1 MLSRELVQSVE
12 GGVGILVGVVVA
24 ASGAIVLRRSTA
36 AAAFVAIA
44 GIGWTIAAVI
54 LFATG
59 GDFMIRHA
67 LTLATMATIRS
78 TVAFAR
84 AVTFY
89 GGLALALRS
98 LALARGPR

>member
-1 MLSRELVQSVE
+1 MRSMELIQNVE
-12 GGVGILVGVVVA
+12 SGVGIVLGLAIA

-36 AAAFVAIA
+36 AAGFIAIA
-44 GIGWTIAAVI
+44 GIGWTIAGVI
-54 LFATG
+54 LFATS

-67 LTLATMATIRS
+67 LTRATMATIHS
-78 TVAFAR
+78 TVAFGR

-98 LALARGPR
+98 LALARGAR